1 MHLLEK
7 KHYYLVKLSTHIIKL
22 FGFFILIKQKKN
34 LNIYSIFIMLIVNT
48 KHIIFSFGINKII
61 INERENKR
69 EYIEIYINKRI
80 YCFEVSI
87 KYGKCI

>member
-1 MHLLEK
+1 
-7 KHYYLVKLSTHIIKL
+7 
-22 FGFFILIKQKKN
+22 
-34 LNIYSIFIMLIVNT
+34 MLIVNT

-69 EYIEIYINKRI
+69 EYIEISINKRI